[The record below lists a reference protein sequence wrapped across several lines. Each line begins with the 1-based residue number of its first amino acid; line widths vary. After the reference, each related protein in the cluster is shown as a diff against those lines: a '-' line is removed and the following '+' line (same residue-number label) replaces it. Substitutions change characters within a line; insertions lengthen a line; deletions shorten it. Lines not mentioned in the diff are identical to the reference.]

1 MQNFTLFLFGL
12 SLFFMAFGAGETNIK
27 SQFPISNSKLSCKE
41 NDSPENLSRFQR
53 NAIEIFHHLLP
64 FMTRTFSF
72 SSTKINLIK
81 TKGNSMTVCRIYFA
95 RPGTTTDNYIKLDEP
110 KPTKGRWSSSPET
123 SLTPQGLES
132 ASKVAAAFKDVKFD
146 KVYCTP
152 TTRAKETAAEILKF
166 NEQSSHLELIST
178 SDLDEMEL
186 GIFEGKDSNEIL
198 KIFQDQTG
206 YPAPH
211 TQETL
216 PLLWA
221 KRGEGPL
228 KHGNDAMLDKWNST
242 IDSFATF
249 YPGCLERIQRI
260 AKENLD
266 HTILIVSSG
275 TPAKT
280 PIAHAKNIPVDR
292 IQCEKGS
299 FYVVEIDEDGKATI
313 LEDEPMSGIS
323 VEEV

>member
-1 MQNFTLFLFGL
+1 
-12 SLFFMAFGAGETNIK
+12 
-27 SQFPISNSKLSCKE
+27 
-41 NDSPENLSRFQR
+41 
-53 NAIEIFHHLLP
+53 
-64 FMTRTFSF
+64 
-72 SSTKINLIK
+72 
-81 TKGNSMTVCRIYFA
+81 MTVCRIYFA
-95 RPGTTTDNYIKLDEP
+95 RPGTTTDNYIKSDEP
-110 KPTKGRWSSSPET
+110 KPTTGRWSSSPET

-152 TTRAKETAAEILKF
+152 TTRARETAAEILKF
-166 NEQSSHLELIST
+166 NEQSSHLEIIST
-178 SDLDEMEL
+178 SDLNEMEL
-186 GIFEGKDSNEIL
+186 GIFEGKDSEEII
-198 KIFQDQTG
+198 KIFKDQTG

-211 TQETL
+211 TKETH

-260 AKENLD
+260 AKENLG

-299 FYVVEIDEDGKATI
+299 FYAVEIDEDGKTTI